1 MILIAIL
8 LAVGLPALT
17 LLIDKKLK
25 QQRERW
31 EEKRQRLLAIGED
44 DDESSPMQSLKR
56 DELPPANGGDLQ
68 KPYESGNPYQP
79 PQ

>member
-1 MILIAIL
+1 MTLIAIL
-8 LAVGLPALT
+8 LAVVLPALT

-31 EEKRQRLLAIGED
+31 EENRKRLLAIGED
-44 DDESSPMQSLKR
+44 DDEPSPLQSPLG
-56 DELPPANGGDLQ
+56 DELPPTKNGDLR